1 MHNVWDFCFIDAHI
15 ILLAV
20 GAGYGWDC
28 LQVISLE
35 NDVVGVLLNLPSLQ
49 EDYQYNSLKLKTDCG
64 RLIGL
69 CAGID
74 MVVQYGGTRD
84 SDSDYLLV
92 IDRRGL
98 LKFAATAESTPLAET
113 FKAAR
118 DWAEWEP
125 EITMILPLENNSY
138 QMAWAVFGRR
148 VVINAVAETLPF
160 AKLAL
165 GFKGENE
172 THDNAHKTDEDA
184 GSEDS
189 EDFHSQE
196 RLVVVDFGSYRL
208 SSAVEAG
215 DESGNIMRCR
225 PQEGVPLVGV
235 NDISSQELPCRIW
248 TERVPSC
255 LPSGRVHMSENMV
268 LVVAVSGRSH
278 YTYITHSY
286 LGPTRKKTIVLG
298 RFGYSEGRASIE
310 SYNDTSYLGA
320 SHTI

>member
-1 MHNVWDFCFIDAHI
+1 M
-15 ILLAV
+15 
-20 GAGYGWDC
+20 
-28 LQVISLE
+28 ISLE
-35 NDVVGVLLNLPSLQ
+35 NDVIGVLLNLPSLQ

-74 MVVQYGGTRD
+74 KVVQYGGTRD

-98 LKFAATAESTPLAET
+98 LKFAATAESTPQAET
-113 FKAAR
+113 LKAAR

-148 VVINAVAETLPF
+148 VVINVVAETLPF
-160 AKLAL
+160 AKLVL
-165 GFKGENE
+165 GS
-172 THDNAHKTDEDA
+172 

-189 EDFHSQE
+189 EDFHSKE

-215 DESGNIMRCR
+215 DEGGNIMRCR
-225 PQEGVPLVGV
+225 PQEGVLLVGL
-235 NDISSQELPCRIW
+235 NDTSSQELPCRIW
-248 TERVPSC
+248 MERVPSC

-268 LVVAVSGRSH
+268 LVVAVSGQSH

-286 LGPTRKKTIVLG
+286 LGPTRKQTIVLG
-298 RFGYSEGRASIE
+298 WFGYSEGRQA
-310 SYNDTSYLGA
+310 YNDTSLSRRK
-320 SHTI
+320 SHNLNPTCQHLAGSFLIRV